1 MNVLKAPFNTRYE
14 TAPFSKIRNIDFIPA
29 FEKAIAEAK
38 KSIDIISSNP
48 SSPNFENTIEALEFS
63 SLFLEQISSIFFNLN
78 AAETNDEIQKIAQ
91 EISPKLTSFSNDIT
105 LNENLFVRIRK
116 IYESNSKSELTTEQ
130 KTLLEKKYKNFL
142 RNGANLNSSE
152 KINLRDID
160 KKLSVLSLK
169 FGENLLAET
178 NRFRLHVT
186 NKNDLDGLPEFAVN
200 AGKILAEK
208 ENKRGWLFSLDY
220 PSYIPFI
227 TYIKNRELRKKM
239 VLAFGKRGFCSDK
252 FDNQEII
259 LNIVKLRHKRANLL
273 GYKTHVDYVL
283 EERMAKSSKKVITFL
298 NKLKTKALKKAED
311 EFIELSAFAKK
322 IDGIDKLEKWDNS
335 YYSEK
340 LKKEKFDIDD
350 TILKPYFKLEN
361 VLDGIFKIAEKLFEI
376 QFTKS
381 TEIDTY
387 HKDVFSYKV
396 TNKVGDLVAIFYTDF
411 FPRPGKRNG
420 AWMTSF
426 KPQYEYKKHR
436 PHVSIVCNF
445 TKPTKHEPS
454 LLTFNEVKTLFHEFG
469 HALHG
474 MLADTMYPSLS
485 GTNVA
490 WDFVE
495 LPSQL
500 MENWCYEKDA
510 LQLFAKH
517 YKTGEDIPME
527 LIEKIKL
534 AGQFQQGMQTLRQ
547 LSFGILDLNW
557 HSHNPKKIE
566 SVKRFEEKIFCDTE
580 LFPSVDQICISTAF
594 AHIFQGGYSSGYYS
608 YKWAEVLDADAFAYF
623 KENGIFNSG
632 IANSFKTNILSKG
645 GTENPELL
653 YKKFRGKKASIDAL
667 IERSGLK

>member
-38 KSIDIISSNP
+38 KSIDIISSNQ

-78 AAETNDEIQKIAQ
+78 AAETNDKIQKIAQ

-105 LNENLFVRIRK
+105 LNENLFFRIRK

-130 KTLLEKKYKNFL
+130 KTLLEKKYKSFL

-160 KKLSVLSLK
+160 NKLSVLSLK

-239 VLAFGKRGFCSDK
+239 VLAFGKRGFCCDE

-259 LNIVKLRHKRANLL
+259 LNIVELRHKRANLL
-273 GYKTHVDYVL
+273 GYKTHVDYML
-283 EERMAKSSKKVITFL
+283 EERMAKSSKNVITFL
-298 NKLKTKALKKAED
+298 NKLKTKALKKAKY
-311 EFIELSAFAKK
+311 EFLELSAFAKK

-350 TILKPYFKLEN
+350 TTLKPYFKLEN
-361 VLDGIFKIAEKLFEI
+361 VLDGVFKIAEKLFEI

-387 HKDVFSYKV
+387 HKDVSSYKV
-396 TNKVGDLVAIFYTDF
+396 INKVGDLVAIFYTDF

-426 KPQYEYKKHR
+426 KPQYKKK
-436 PHVSIVCNF
+436 S
-445 TKPTKHEPS
+445 
-454 LLTFNEVKTLFHEFG
+454 
-469 HALHG
+469 
-474 MLADTMYPSLS
+474 
-485 GTNVA
+485 
-490 WDFVE
+490 
-495 LPSQL
+495 
-500 MENWCYEKDA
+500 
-510 LQLFAKH
+510 
-517 YKTGEDIPME
+517 
-527 LIEKIKL
+527 
-534 AGQFQQGMQTLRQ
+534 
-547 LSFGILDLNW
+547 
-557 HSHNPKKIE
+557 
-566 SVKRFEEKIFCDTE
+566 
-580 LFPSVDQICISTAF
+580 STR
-594 AHIFQGGYSSGYYS
+594 INC
-608 YKWAEVLDADAFAYF
+608 L
-623 KENGIFNSG
+623 
-632 IANSFKTNILSKG
+632 
-645 GTENPELL
+645 
-653 YKKFRGKKASIDAL
+653 
-667 IERSGLK
+667 